1 MLKSYIKIAWRN
13 LNNNRFYSI
22 INVLGLS
29 VGIAFTML
37 IAVFIG
43 QQFNVNKA
51 LRNNDRQFIIQSEW
65 KDPNMG
71 IAFTSFGAL
80 AKELKTNYPN
90 LVANYYRWDGITA
103 NVSFAD
109 KHFREG
115 LQVGDSTLLS
125 MYGFSTIDGNP
136 NIALNEPFSIVITD
150 EKAMKLFGNTKVV
163 GKKLSIESH
172 SGTSHEFNITAV
184 IKKPAK
190 NSVTFLNDDNNNG
203 IFLPMSNASYFGR
216 STESWFNV
224 YIVSF
229 IELQKGVSPVDLIK
243 PMEDLIRKN
252 TLNQIST
259 NVHPYLVSLKD
270 YHLDGQGGSVRKMIY
285 NLSVIVLFILG
296 MAIVNFVNISISKST
311 SRLKEIGIRK
321 VMGGQ
326 RKHIIVQFLSE
337 AILLVFFATLLAM
350 FIFTISRNLFSSL
363 LGQPIKELSSMPF
376 YFFIGICFFVIIL
389 GVVAGFYPA
398 LVLSSTNS
406 IDSLKGKLGG
416 IKENV
421 LLRKS
426 LIGFQFCTASTV
438 FIGAIIISQQVS
450 YFLNTNLGYDK
461 DFIVSAQVPRDW
473 TLKGVQHMDALL
485 HEFTSLPAVSK
496 ATLSYEI
503 PDGNNGDN
511 VRIWKYGQDANQAI
525 TTVSLKTDKNYASTF
540 GIPLLAGGFF
550 GGEKDSLK
558 VVINETS
565 AKSLGW
571 TNPESAIGQPIKLD
585 GYDLPFTISGVTKDF
600 HFGSMLTKIDPLII
614 FNLNY
619 ALQYRFISFKIKPG
633 NVGNSLNALQNKWF
647 TIFPNAAF
655 EYVFMDD
662 ALKHLYSSELQLR
675 TASYIATV
683 LSIIIIV
690 LGVIGLVSL
699 SIHKRTKE
707 MGIRK
712 VLGAPII
719 SILLLFLTEFVK
731 VILVAAAIACPIAY
745 LIMKS
750 WLNNYAYQI
759 SLSLKPFVLPIL
771 ALTTLTCII
780 IAVQTFKSALSN
792 PINSLRT
799 D

>member
-13 LNNNRFYSI
+13 LNNNRFYAV

-29 VGIAFTML
+29 VSIAFTML
-37 IAVFIG
+37 IAVFIW
-43 QQFNVNKA
+43 QQYSVNSA

-90 LVANYYRWDGITA
+90 LVANYYRWDGITS

-115 LQVGDSTLLS
+115 IQVGDSTLLS
-125 MYGFSTIDGNP
+125 MYGFSVIDGNP
-136 NIALNEPFSIVITD
+136 NTALNEPFSIVITD
-150 EKAMKLFGNTKVV
+150 EKALKFFGKTNVA

-172 SGTSHEFNITAV
+172 SGSSHDFNISAV

-190 NSVTFLNDDNNNG
+190 NSITFINEDNDNG
-203 IFLPMSNASYFGR
+203 IFIPMSNASYFNRGVD
-216 STESWFNV
+216 SWFNI

-229 IELQKGVSPVDLIK
+229 IELKKGVTPKDLIK

-252 TLNQIST
+252 TVKQISA
-259 NVHPYLVSLKD
+259 NVQPYLVPLNE
-270 YHLDGQGGSVRKMIY
+270 YYLDGQGGSVRKMIY
-285 NLSVIVLFILG
+285 TLSVIDLFILG

-326 RKHIIVQFLSE
+326 RKHIIVQFLAE
-337 AILLVFFATLLAM
+337 AIMLVFFATLLALLLY
-350 FIFTISRNLFSSL
+350 TISRSLFSSL
-363 LGQPIKELSSMPF
+363 LGQQILELTAVPITFL
-376 YFFIGICFFVIIL
+376 IGIIVFIIL
-389 GVVAGFYPA
+389 IGLLAGFYPA
-398 LVLSSTNS
+398 LLMSSMHS
-406 IDSLKGKLGG
+406 IDSLKGKLGS
-416 IKENV
+416 IKENI

-426 LIGFQFCTASTV
+426 LMGFQFCTACTV
-438 FIGAIIISQQVS
+438 FIGAIIVSQQVS
-450 YFLNTNLGYDK
+450 YFLNSNLGYDK

-496 ATLSYEI
+496 ASLSYEI

-511 VRIWKYGQDANQAI
+511 VRIWKYGQDAAQAI
-525 TTVSLKTDKNYASTF
+525 TTVSLKTDMNYASTF
-540 GIPLLAGGFF
+540 GIPILSGSFF
-550 GGEKDSLK
+550 SGEKDSLK

-571 TNPESAIGQPIKLD
+571 INSESAIGQQLKLD
-585 GYDLPFTISGVTKDF
+585 GYNLPFTICGVTKDF
-600 HFGSMLTKIDPLII
+600 HFGSMLTKIDPII
-614 FNLNY
+614 FFNLNY
-619 ALQYRFISFKIKPG
+619 ALQYRFLSFKIKPG
-633 NVGNSLNALQNKWF
+633 NIGNSLNAIQNKWSA
-647 TIFPNAAF
+647 TFPNAAF
-655 EYVFMDD
+655 DYIFMDD
-662 ALKHLYSSELQLR
+662 ALKHLYRSELQLR

-707 MGIRK
+707 IGIRK

-719 SILLLFLTEFVK
+719 SILFMFLTEFVK

-745 LIMKS
+745 LIMKN
-750 WLNNYAYQI
+750 WLNNYAYQV
-759 SLSLKPFVLPIL
+759 SLTVNPFALPIL
-771 ALTTLTCII
+771 ALATLTCII

-792 PINSLRT
+792 PVDCLRT